1 MDRLPSRLKRAWSV
15 LVLTAIVLAPA
26 GFAQS
31 NLQGTVSDPSGAFVP
46 RARVEV
52 TRNGQLVAN
61 NVTDAEGRFSL
72 ALAKPGNYQLQV
84 SAPSFQIAVRALD
97 LRPLDLRQQSAVK
110 FDIVL
115 VLDRLSQQ
123 VTVTATG
130 TPTLQQNVGSAV
142 TVLTQDQFQHTRDIQ
157 EALRL
162 VPGVQVTQTGQTGGT
177 TAIFIRGGNS
187 DANQVLIDG
196 ISMNDIGGAVE
207 FANIASAGIQKVEVL
222 RGPNSALY
230 GADALA
236 GVISLSTP
244 RGTTPLPRLDYLAE
258 GGNFG
263 TYHQQGALS
272 GRSRTFDYFSDYSR
286 FDSSNAIPRN
296 TYHNGTFNS
305 NFGWSVTPAMDLRA
319 TIHHDQIATGLPSAI
334 LLYGIPSNE
343 KQGNED
349 SYAGITFDD
358 QTSARWHNTARYG
371 LVRLRSLVSDFSPT
385 GIAQYDSGGN
395 LLGYL
400 GAPVTIQGANG
411 YTVSGQ
417 AQYQYVQN
425 YPNYFAASTD
435 RDLVSAQSDFRFNAH
450 AVGLFGFKYENERGY
465 SGSPSFESTNRDIYD
480 YALQVAGDIFG
491 RLHYVVGSGL
501 EKNPLF
507 GFAATPRASLA
518 YDLLEPGGSI
528 TKLRASFGKGIK
540 EPALFDQETSLYTLL
555 AGLPDGPQ
563 LISRFHISQIGAEN
577 SRSFDGGVDQ
587 TFANGRSKVS
597 LTLFHGQYTNGI
609 EYIAQ
614 SGLLAL
620 GLPQAIVGSAPYGAT
635 VNSQAFR
642 TQGVDVEAE
651 QQIGSHWFARG
662 GYTYLDAVVQR
673 SFTSDAIGP
682 SFNPNFPSVPIGAV
696 SPLIGAR
703 PFRRAPHSGY
713 FGVSYNRSRFSGLLT
728 GTLVGRRD
736 DTDFLSYDANF
747 SASLL
752 LPNRNLDAAYQRIDL
767 VANYAA
773 TKRLTIFSSFQNLLS
788 QHYSEAF
795 GYPALPFTF
804 RSGMR
809 ISLGGESWK

>member
-1 MDRLPSRLKRAWSV
+1 MDRHPSRLKRAWSV
-15 LVLTAIVLAPA
+15 LVLTAIALAPA
-26 GFAQS
+26 GWAQS
-31 NLQGTVSDPSGAFVP
+31 TLQGAVSDPSGAVVA
-46 RARVEV
+46 RARVAV
-52 TRNGQLVAN
+52 TRNNQTIAST
-61 NVTDAEGRFSL
+61 VTDAEGRFRL
-72 ALAKPGNYQLQV
+72 AVPASGNYRLQV
-84 SAPSFQIAVRALD
+84 SAPSFQTAVRPID
-97 LRPLDLRQQSAVK
+97 LKNKSAVK
-110 FDIVL
+110 FDVVL
-115 VLDRLSQQ
+115 ALDRLSQQ

-130 TPTLQQNVGSAV
+130 TPTLQSNLGSAV

-157 EALRL
+157 EALRQ
-162 VPGVQVTQTGQTGGT
+162 VPGVQVTQTGQAGGT
-177 TAIFIRGGNS
+177 TDVFIRGGNS
-187 DANQVLIDG
+187 DANKVLIDG

-222 RGPNSALY
+222 RGPNSAIY
-230 GADALA
+230 GSDALA

-263 TYHQQGALS
+263 TYHQEGALS
-272 GRSRTFDYFSDYSR
+272 GRYRPFDYFAAYSR

-296 TYHNGTFNS
+296 TYHNGTLNS
-305 NFGWSVTPAMDLRA
+305 NFGWSITPTTDFRA
-319 TIHHDQIATGLPSAI
+319 TIHHDQIATGLPNAV

-343 KQGNED
+343 KQESED
-349 SYAGITFDD
+349 SYAGITFDS
-358 QTSARWHNTARYG
+358 QTSARWHNTAQYG
-371 LVRLRSLVSDFSPT
+371 MVRLRSLVSDFSPT
-385 GIAQYDSGGN
+385 GIPQYDSDGN

-411 YTVSGQ
+411 YSVYGQ
-417 AQYQYVQN
+417 AQYQYVEN
-425 YPNYFAASTD
+425 YPNYFASSTD
-435 RDLVSAQSDFRFNAH
+435 RDIVSAQSDFRFSPH

-465 SGSPSFESTNRDIYD
+465 SGSPSSESANRDIYD
-480 YALQVAGDIFG
+480 YTLQVAGDIFG
-491 RLHYVVGSGL
+491 RLHYVAGSGL
-501 EKNPLF
+501 EDNPLF
-507 GFAATPRASLA
+507 GFAATPHASLA
-518 YDLLEPGGSI
+518 YDLLQSGGSM

-563 LISRFHISQIGAEN
+563 LISKFHVSQIGAEN

-587 TFANGRSKVS
+587 TFANGRGRIS
-597 LTLFHGQYTNGI
+597 LTLFHSQYTNGI
-609 EYIAQ
+609 EYIEQ
-614 SGLLAL
+614 SGLLVL
-620 GLPQAIVGSAPYGAT
+620 GLPAPIVASAPFGAT

-642 TQGVDVEAE
+642 TQGVELEAE

-673 SFTSDAIGP
+673 SFSSDAIGP
-682 SFNPNFPSVPIGAV
+682 SYNPDFPNVPIGAV

-703 PFRRAPHSGY
+703 PFRRAPHTGY

-736 DTDFLSYDANF
+736 DTDFLSSDVNYTT
-747 SASLL
+747 SLL
-752 LPNRNLDAAYQRIDL
+752 LPNRNLDTAYQRLDL

>member
-1 MDRLPSRLKRAWSV
+1 MDRHRSRLKRAWSV
-15 LVLTAIVLAPA
+15 LVLTAIALAPA
-26 GFAQS
+26 GWAQS
-31 NLQGTVSDPSGAFVP
+31 HLQGTVSDPSGAVVA
-46 RARVEV
+46 RARVQV
-52 TRNGQLVAN
+52 MRDSQTIATTL
-61 NVTDAEGRFSL
+61 TDAEGRFRL
-72 ALAKPGNYQLQV
+72 TIPAPGSYRLQV
-84 SAPSFQIAVRALD
+84 SAPSFQTAVRPID
-97 LRPLDLRQQSAVK
+97 LKDKSAVK
-110 FDIVL
+110 FDL
-115 VLDRLSQQ
+115 VLALDGLSQQ

-130 TPTLQQNVGSAV
+130 MPTLRSNLGSAV

-157 EALRL
+157 EALRQ
-162 VPGVQVTQTGQTGGT
+162 VPGVQVTQTGQAGGT
-177 TAIFIRGGNS
+177 TDVFIRGGNS
-187 DANQVLIDG
+187 DANKVLIDG

-207 FANIASAGIQKVEVL
+207 FANITAAGIQKVEVL
-222 RGPNSALY
+222 RGPNSAIY
-230 GADALA
+230 GSDALA

-244 RGTTPLPRLDYLAE
+244 RGATPLPRLDYLAE

-263 TYHQQGALS
+263 TYHQEGTLS
-272 GRSRTFDYFSDYSR
+272 GRYRPFDYFADYSR
-286 FDSSNAIPRN
+286 FDSSNAIPGN
-296 TYHNGTFNS
+296 TYHNGTLNT
-305 NFGWSVTPAMDLRA
+305 NFGWSITPSTDLRA
-319 TIHHDQIATGLPSAI
+319 TIHHDQIASGLPNAV

-343 KQGNED
+343 KQEGED
-349 SYAGITFDD
+349 SYAGITFDN
-358 QTSARWHNTARYG
+358 QTSARWHNTAQYG
-371 LVRLRSLVSDFSPT
+371 MVRLRSLVSDFSPT
-385 GIAQYDSGGN
+385 GIPQYDSDGN

-400 GAPVTIQGANG
+400 GAPVTIKGANG
-411 YTVSGQ
+411 YSVFGQ
-417 AQYQYVQN
+417 AQYQYVEN
-425 YPNYFAASTD
+425 YPNYFASSTD
-435 RDLVSAQSDFRFNAH
+435 RDLVSAQSDFRFSPH
-450 AVGLFGFKYENERGY
+450 AVALFGFKYENERGY
-465 SGSPSFESTNRDIYD
+465 SGSPSSESTNRDIYD

-491 RLHYVVGSGL
+491 RLHYVAGSGL

-518 YDLLEPGGSI
+518 YDLLQSGGSM

-555 AGLPDGPQ
+555 AGLPNGAQ
-563 LISRFHISQIGAEN
+563 LISQFHVSQIGAEN

-587 TFANGRSKVS
+587 TFANGRGKIS
-597 LTLFHGQYTNGI
+597 LTLFHSQYTNGI

-614 SGLLAL
+614 PGLLAL
-620 GLPQAIVGSAPYGAT
+620 GLPQPIVASAPFGAT
-635 VNSQAFR
+635 VNSQAYR
-642 TQGVDVEAE
+642 AQGVELEAE

-682 SFNPNFPSVPIGAV
+682 SYNPDFPNVPIGAV

-703 PFRRAPHSGY
+703 PFRRAPHTGY

-736 DTDFLSYDANF
+736 DTDFLSSDANYTT
-747 SASLL
+747 SLL
-752 LPNRNLDAAYQRIDL
+752 LPNRNLDAAYQRLDL
-767 VANYAA
+767 VANYQA
-773 TKRLTIFSSFQNLLS
+773 TKRLTIFTSFQNLLS